1 MLGSHAVA
9 RQETA
14 DGEDSSGTDPL
25 EEGEAGVRVGHFLA
39 GAPAVDVRLVPEEGG
54 DGAVGTDDS
63 TGTDEEDD
71 GTGSMNETT
80 EEDESLQQDTETNE
94 SDDGMSNES
103 DDGMGN
109 ESDDG
114 LGGTDT
120 ETGTSDD
127 DSVAENVAYGEV
139 SEYAS
144 VAAGAYTVQVVES
157 SGETTDDAGTDTTND
172 TDDTDSEDAESDDDI
187 ISLPPD
193 LENETPDSSGGN
205 ESGSMGN
212 ESGSMGNESE
222 NDTMSVDEQFQQDN
236 ESDDGL
242 GSENESDDT
251 TDVTDDG
258 GTTDTDSEEVLYETE
273 ITVGET
279 FDTAAVAGNFD
290 EDDVQVLALRDY
302 DAAQVRLVHV
312 SSDAPAVDVV
322 APDASMT
329 LFDGVSFGQ
338 ATEYV
343 GVPPGSYS
351 LSVREAARMNDGD
364 EVGTFDAEFDS
375 GEAYSVF
382 ATGSPEGGAEE
393 FELVVDRDGQG
404 ADAGLGSG
412 DAPGQQEPGAGGPGG
427 NESDDGLGS
436 DNESSGMGNESGDMD
451 NESGDMDNESEDEE
465 DDGIL
470 SF

>member
-1 MLGSHAVA
+1 
-9 RQETA
+9 
-14 DGEDSSGTDPL
+14 
-25 EEGEAGVRVGHFLA
+25 
-39 GAPAVDVRLVPEEGG
+39 
-54 DGAVGTDDS
+54 
-63 TGTDEEDD
+63 
-71 GTGSMNETT
+71 
-80 EEDESLQQDTETNE
+80 
-94 SDDGMSNES
+94 MSNES
-103 DDGMGN
+103 GGMGN
-109 ESDDG
+109 ES
-114 LGGTDT
+114 GG
-120 ETGTSDD
+120 
-127 DSVAENVAYGEV
+127 
-139 SEYAS
+139 
-144 VAAGAYTVQVVES
+144 
-157 SGETTDDAGTDTTND
+157 
-172 TDDTDSEDAESDDDI
+172 
-187 ISLPPD
+187 
-193 LENETPDSSGGN
+193 
-205 ESGSMGN
+205 
-212 ESGSMGNESE
+212 MGNESE
-222 NDTMSVDEQFQQDN
+222 NDTMSVDEQYQQDN
-236 ESDDGL
+236 GSD
-242 GSENESDDT
+242 NT

-258 GTTDTDSEEVLYETE
+258 GTTDADSDGVLYETE

-279 FDTAAVAGNFD
+279 FYTAAVAGNFD

-375 GEAYSVF
+375 SEAYSVF
-382 ATGSPEGGAEE
+382 ATGSLEGGAEE
-393 FELVVDRDGQG
+393 FELVVNRDGQG
-404 ADAGLGSG
+404 TDASPGSG

-436 DNESSGMGNESGDMD
+436 DNESGDMGNES
-451 NESGDMDNESEDEE
+451 SGMDNESEDEE